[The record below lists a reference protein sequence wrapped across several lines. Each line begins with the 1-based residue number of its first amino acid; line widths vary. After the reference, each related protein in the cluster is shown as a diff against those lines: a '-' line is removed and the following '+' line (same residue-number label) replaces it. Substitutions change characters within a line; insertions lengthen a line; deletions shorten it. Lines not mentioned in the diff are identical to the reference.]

1 MTDKKIDNRNGMEL
15 EPLSATDDQL
25 LQAFFADNRME
36 EIPDEGFSDRV
47 MQALPALEQEKTVL
61 TLEQEKTVLT
71 LEQEKT
77 VLALEQEKT
86 VLALD
91 QKKALAKRRRLEH
104 LWTAACVAV
113 GIVAAVVCQGWEQIQ
128 GWLFSMKIDF
138 LLTGSRALTHVADAI
153 TPTQNLLMILAGLLV
168 LVMVWG
174 YNELADAR

>member
-1 MTDKKIDNRNGMEL
+1 MTDKMIDNIKGMEL
-15 EPLSATDDQL
+15 EPLSAADDQR

-36 EIPDEGFSDRV
+36 EIPDDGFSDRV
-47 MQALPALEQEKTVL
+47 MQALLAFDQEQAWV
-61 TLEQEKTVLT
+61 
-71 LEQEKT
+71 
-77 VLALEQEKT
+77 
-86 VLALD
+86 
-91 QKKALAKRRRLEH
+91 KRRRLEH

-153 TPTQNLLMILAGLLV
+153 TPTQNLLMMLAGLFV
-168 LVMVWG
+168 LIMVWG

>member
-1 MTDKKIDNRNGMEL
+1 MTDKKNDNRNGMDL
-15 EPLSATDDQL
+15 EPLSAADDQR

-36 EIPDEGFSDRV
+36 EIPDDGFSDRV
-47 MQALPALEQEKTVL
+47 MQALPGLEQEKTVL
-61 TLEQEKTVLT
+61 SLEQKQAV
-71 LEQEKT
+71 
-77 VLALEQEKT
+77 
-86 VLALD
+86 
-91 QKKALAKRRRLEH
+91 AKRRRLEH

-138 LLTGSRALTHVADAI
+138 LLTGSRALTHLADAI
-153 TPTQNLLMILAGLLV
+153 TPTQNLLMMLAGLVV

>member
-1 MTDKKIDNRNGMEL
+1 MTDKMIDNRNGMEL

-36 EIPDEGFSDRV
+36 EIPDDGFSDRV
-47 MQALPALEQEKTVL
+47 MQALPSLEQE
-61 TLEQEKTVLT
+61 
-71 LEQEKT
+71 
-77 VLALEQEKT
+77 
-86 VLALD
+86 
-91 QKKALAKRRRLEH
+91 KALAKRRRLEH

-138 LLTGSRALTHVADAI
+138 LLTGSRALTHVLDAI
-153 TPTQNLLMILAGLLV
+153 MQTQNLLMMLAGIVV

-174 YNELADAR
+174 YNEVADARG

>member
-1 MTDKKIDNRNGMEL
+1 MTDKMIDNRNGRKL

-36 EIPDEGFSDRV
+36 EIPDDGFSDRV
-47 MQALPALEQEKTVL
+47 MQALPALDP
-61 TLEQEKTVLT
+61 
-71 LEQEKT
+71 
-77 VLALEQEKT
+77 EKT

-91 QKKALAKRRRLEH
+91 QDLAKRLRLEH

-113 GIVAAVVCQGWEQIQ
+113 GVVAAVVCQGWEQIQ

-138 LLTGSRALTHVADAI
+138 LLTGSRALTHVLDTI
-153 TPTQNLLMILAGLLV
+153 MQTQNLLMMLAGIFV
-168 LVMVWG
+168 LIMVWG

>member
-1 MTDKKIDNRNGMEL
+1 MTDKMIDKINGVEL

-36 EIPDEGFSDRV
+36 EVPDDGFSARV

-61 TLEQEKTVLT
+61 SLEQK
-71 LEQEKT
+71 Q
-77 VLALEQEKT
+77 AW
-86 VLALD
+86 
-91 QKKALAKRRRLEH
+91 AKRRRLEH

-153 TPTQNLLMILAGLLV
+153 TPTQNLLMMLVGLFV
-168 LVMVWG
+168 LIMVWG

>member
-1 MTDKKIDNRNGMEL
+1 MTDKMIDDRNGREF

-36 EIPDEGFSDRV
+36 EIPDDGFSDRV
-47 MQALPALEQEKTVL
+47 MQALPSLDP
-61 TLEQEKTVLT
+61 
-71 LEQEKT
+71 
-77 VLALEQEKT
+77 EKT

-91 QKKALAKRRRLEH
+91 QKQALAKRLRLEH

-113 GIVAAVVCQGWEQIQ
+113 GVVAAVVCQGWEQIQ

-138 LLTGSRALTHVADAI
+138 LLTGSRALTHVLDTI
-153 TPTQNLLMILAGLLV
+153 MQTQNLLMLLAGVFV
-168 LVMVWG
+168 LIMVWG

>member
-1 MTDKKIDNRNGMEL
+1 MIDNRNGMEL

-36 EIPDEGFSDRV
+36 EIPDDGFSDRV
-47 MQALPALEQEKTVL
+47 MQALPGLEPEKTVL
-61 TLEQEKTVLT
+61 TL
-71 LEQEKT
+71 
-77 VLALEQEKT
+77 
-86 VLALD
+86 D
-91 QKKALAKRRRLEH
+91 QDQDQALAKRRRLEH

-113 GIVAAVVCQGWEQIQ
+113 GVVAAVVCQGWEQIQ

-138 LLTGSRALTHVADAI
+138 LLTGSRALTHLADAI
-153 TPTQNLLMILAGLLV
+153 PQTQNLLMMLAGIVV

>member
-1 MTDKKIDNRNGMEL
+1 MTDKMIDKINGMEL

-47 MQALPALEQEKTVL
+47 MQALPGLEPEKTVLSLDQEKTVL
-61 TLEQEKTVLT
+61 SLEQE
-71 LEQEKT
+71 Q
-77 VLALEQEKT
+77 
-86 VLALD
+86 
-91 QKKALAKRRRLEH
+91 ALAKRRRLEH

-138 LLTGSRALTHVADAI
+138 LLTGSRALTHLADAI
-153 TPTQNLLMILAGLLV
+153 TPTQNLLMMLAGIVV

>member
-1 MTDKKIDNRNGMEL
+1 MTDKMIDNINGVEL

-36 EIPDEGFSDRV
+36 EIPDDGFSDRV
-47 MQALPALEQEKTVL
+47 MQALPSLEQEK
-61 TLEQEKTVLT
+61 
-71 LEQEKT
+71 
-77 VLALEQEKT
+77 AL
-86 VLALD
+86 V
-91 QKKALAKRRRLEH
+91 KRRRLEH

-113 GIVAAVVCQGWEQIQ
+113 GIVAAVICQGWEQIQ

-138 LLTGSRALTHVADAI
+138 LLTGSRALTHLADAI
-153 TPTQNLLMILAGLLV
+153 TPTQNLLMMLAGIVV

>member
-1 MTDKKIDNRNGMEL
+1 MTDKMIDNINGMEL
-15 EPLSATDDQL
+15 EPLSATDNQL

-36 EIPDEGFSDRV
+36 EVPDDGFSDRV
-47 MQALPALEQEKTVL
+47 MQALPGLEPEKTLLALDQEKTVL
-61 TLEQEKTVLT
+61 SLEQE
-71 LEQEKT
+71 Q
-77 VLALEQEKT
+77 
-86 VLALD
+86 
-91 QKKALAKRRRLEH
+91 ALAKRRRLEH

-138 LLTGSRALTHVADAI
+138 LLTGSRALTHLADAI
-153 TPTQNLLMILAGLLV
+153 TPTQNLLMMLAGIVV

>member
-1 MTDKKIDNRNGMEL
+1 MVMTDKKNDNRNGMDL
-15 EPLSATDDQL
+15 EPLSAADDQR

-36 EIPDEGFSDRV
+36 EIPDDGFSDRV
-47 MQALPALEQEKTVL
+47 MQALPGLEQEKTVL
-61 TLEQEKTVLT
+61 SLEQKQAV
-71 LEQEKT
+71 
-77 VLALEQEKT
+77 
-86 VLALD
+86 
-91 QKKALAKRRRLEH
+91 AKRRRLEH

-153 TPTQNLLMILAGLLV
+153 TPTQNLLMMLAGLLV
-168 LVMVWG
+168 LIVVWG

>member
-1 MTDKKIDNRNGMEL
+1 MVMTDKMIDNIKGMEL
-15 EPLSATDDQL
+15 EPLSAADDQL

-36 EIPDEGFSDRV
+36 EIPDDGFSDRV
-47 MQALPALEQEKTVL
+47 MQALSALEQEKTMLALEQKKTVLSLEQEKTVL
-61 TLEQEKTVLT
+61 TLEQK
-71 LEQEKT
+71 Q
-77 VLALEQEKT
+77 
-86 VLALD
+86 
-91 QKKALAKRRRLEH
+91 ALAKRRRLEH

-138 LLTGSRALTHVADAI
+138 LLSGSRALTHVADAI
-153 TPTQNLLMILAGLLV
+153 TPTQNLLMMLAGLLV

>member
-36 EIPDEGFSDRV
+36 EIPDDGFSDRV
-47 MQALPALEQEKTVL
+47 MQALPGLD
-61 TLEQEKTVLT
+61 
-71 LEQEKT
+71 QEKT

-86 VLALD
+86 VLALE
-91 QKKALAKRRRLEH
+91 QEKALAKRRRLEH

-113 GIVAAVVCQGWEQIQ
+113 GVVAAVVCQGWEQIQ

-138 LLTGSRALTHVADAI
+138 LLTGSRALTHVLDTI
-153 TPTQNLLMILAGLLV
+153 MQTQNLLMLLAGIFV
-168 LVMVWG
+168 LIMVWG

>member
-1 MTDKKIDNRNGMEL
+1 MTDKMIDNMNGMEL

-25 LQAFFADNRME
+25 LQTFFADNRME
-36 EIPDEGFSDRV
+36 EVPDDGFSDRV
-47 MQALPALEQEKTVL
+47 MQALPSLEQE
-61 TLEQEKTVLT
+61 Q
-71 LEQEKT
+71 
-77 VLALEQEKT
+77 
-86 VLALD
+86 
-91 QKKALAKRRRLEH
+91 ALAKRRRLEH

-138 LLTGSRALTHVADAI
+138 LLTGSRALTHLADAI
-153 TPTQNLLMILAGLLV
+153 TPTQNLLMMLAGIVV

>member
-1 MTDKKIDNRNGMEL
+1 MTDKMIDNMNGMEL

-25 LQAFFADNRME
+25 LQAFFADNKME
-36 EIPDEGFSDRV
+36 EVPDDGFSDRV
-47 MQALPALEQEKTVL
+47 MQ
-61 TLEQEKTVLT
+61 
-71 LEQEKT
+71 
-77 VLALEQEKT
+77 
-86 VLALD
+86 
-91 QKKALAKRRRLEH
+91 ALAKRRRLEH

-138 LLTGSRALTHVADAI
+138 LLTGSRALTHLTDAI
-153 TPTQNLLMILAGLLV
+153 TQTQNLLMMLAGIVV

>member
-1 MTDKKIDNRNGMEL
+1 MVMTDKMIDNINGVEL

-36 EIPDEGFSDRV
+36 EIPDDGFSDRV
-47 MQALPALEQEKTVL
+47 MQALPGLEPEKTVLSLDQEKTVL
-61 TLEQEKTVLT
+61 SLEQE
-71 LEQEKT
+71 Q
-77 VLALEQEKT
+77 
-86 VLALD
+86 
-91 QKKALAKRRRLEH
+91 ALAKRRRLEH

-138 LLTGSRALTHVADAI
+138 LLTGSRALTHLADAI
-153 TPTQNLLMILAGLLV
+153 TPTQNLLMMLAGIVV

>member
-1 MTDKKIDNRNGMEL
+1 MTDKMIDNIKGMEL

-47 MQALPALEQEKTVL
+47 MQALPALEQEKTV
-61 TLEQEKTVLT
+61 Q
-71 LEQEKT
+71 
-77 VLALEQEKT
+77 
-86 VLALD
+86 ALD
-91 QKKALAKRRRLEH
+91 QKKTVLSLEQEQALAKRLRLEH

-113 GIVAAVVCQGWEQIQ
+113 GVVAAVVCQGWEQIQ

-138 LLTGSRALTHVADAI
+138 LLTGSRAITHVLDAI
-153 TPTQNLLMILAGLLV
+153 MQTQNLLMMLAGIVV

>member
-1 MTDKKIDNRNGMEL
+1 MTDKMIDNRNGREF

-36 EIPDEGFSDRV
+36 EVPDDGFSDRV
-47 MQALPALEQEKTVL
+47 MQALPS
-61 TLEQEKTVLT
+61 

-86 VLALD
+86 VLALE
-91 QKKALAKRRRLEH
+91 QRQALAKRRRLEH

-113 GIVAAVVCQGWEQIQ
+113 GVVAAVVCQGWEQIQ

-138 LLTGSRALTHVADAI
+138 LLTGSRALTHVLDTI
-153 TPTQNLLMILAGLLV
+153 MQTQNLLMMLAGIFV
-168 LVMVWG
+168 LIMVWG

>member
-1 MTDKKIDNRNGMEL
+1 MIDNIKGMEL

-36 EIPDEGFSDRV
+36 EIPDDGFSDRV
-47 MQALPALEQEKTVL
+47 MQALPG
-61 TLEQEKTVLT
+61 

-86 VLALD
+86 VLTLE
-91 QKKALAKRRRLEH
+91 QALAKRRRLEH

-113 GIVAAVVCQGWEQIQ
+113 GVVAAVVCQGWEQIQ

-153 TPTQNLLMILAGLLV
+153 TQTQNLLMMLAGIVV

-174 YNELADAR
+174 YNEVADAR

>member
-1 MTDKKIDNRNGMEL
+1 MTDKMIDNRNGRKL

-36 EIPDEGFSDRV
+36 EIPDDGFSDRV
-47 MQALPALEQEKTVL
+47 MQALPGLDPEKTVLSLDQEKTVL
-61 TLEQEKTVLT
+61 SLEQE
-71 LEQEKT
+71 Q
-77 VLALEQEKT
+77 AW
-86 VLALD
+86 
-91 QKKALAKRRRLEH
+91 AKRRRLEH

-153 TPTQNLLMILAGLLV
+153 TPTQNLLMMLAGIVV